1 MAVADLIQFFF
12 ALGAS
17 HFVEEATV
25 GINAQPD
32 KVEEFLEVVDMV
44 ASGAIGQGGG
54 LVEVFNVLPN
64 MGEGGAKDFRPEKCS
79 RS

>member
-1 MAVADLIQFFF
+1 M
-12 ALGAS
+12 
-17 HFVEEATV
+17 EEATV

-64 MGEGGAKDFRPEKCS
+64 MGEGGAKDFPAGEVLAELTEDPGIGEC
-79 RS
+79 RSVRS